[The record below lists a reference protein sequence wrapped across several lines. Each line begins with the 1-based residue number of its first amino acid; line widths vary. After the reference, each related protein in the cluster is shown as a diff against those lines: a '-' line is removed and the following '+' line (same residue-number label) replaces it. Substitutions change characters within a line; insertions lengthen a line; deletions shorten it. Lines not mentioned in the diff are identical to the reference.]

1 LRSLRIRVK
10 SIGNMGLSGSIFRH
24 TVIYSAATVLG
35 RLVSFIMLPFYA
47 HIFRAEGYGVIGMI
61 DTSLGILTVLLT
73 GGFQTAI
80 LRIYHEQE
88 EDRKPL
94 ALGTGIRLV
103 WLLGS
108 LLAAL
113 PLVFSVPLSRFI
125 LGSSEY
131 SPLFCLA
138 LVTFV
143 IDVAGQSASTIQII
157 RQQSLLFSLIGILR
171 LVLGLSLNIWLV
183 IYLQI
188 GLIGIFISSFVSASV
203 GAMAFHWVAFKKHGL
218 GFDRELCL
226 QLLRFQ
232 LPLLPGDIISFLG
245 RQAERILVRALIGLD
260 GMGVLEMAYK
270 FPPLLNYFINIPFQR
285 AWRTKSLEIAEQR
298 DGPQL
303 MSVMF
308 TRYLFM
314 MTFAGLIMAATIDGV
329 LKMVTPS
336 DFWPAIT
343 IVRIEVVTTVLSGCA
358 GYLSF
363 GFLQS
368 KHTKDLSIIRSALT
382 PIKIGLGFIFISLWG
397 LSGAAYS
404 ALVIEMISFI
414 WLGSKAQ
421 KLYPIPLEYGKL
433 IAIIA
438 SAGML
443 FVMIDGAGHVEIR
456 SMEYL
461 RVALMSPIESLLQLL
476 SFAGWSSG
484 RFLEIF
490 HSRQEQIVTVI
501 LNSLFCMFFL
511 ALLPILRNSKPTATP
526 ISERSCTKGAV
537 IRSTGEHQP

>member
-1 LRSLRIRVK
+1 
-10 SIGNMGLSGSIFRH
+10 MGFSGSILRH

-35 RLVSFIMLPFYA
+35 RLASFIMLPFYA

-88 EDRKPL
+88 EHRKTL

-103 WLLGS
+103 WLVGS
-108 LLAAL
+108 LLVAL
-113 PLVFSVPLSRFI
+113 PLLFSVPLSRFI

-131 SPLFCLA
+131 YPLFCLA

-157 RQQSLLFSLIGILR
+157 KQQSLLFSLIGILR

-183 IYLQI
+183 VYLQI

-203 GAMAFHWVAFKKHGL
+203 GAIAFHWVAFKEHGL
-218 GFDRELCL
+218 GFDRELCM

-245 RQAERILVRALIGLD
+245 RQAERILVRALIGLE

-285 AWRTKSLEIAEQR
+285 AWRTKCMEIAEQR

-308 TRYLFM
+308 TRYLFT
-314 MTFAGLIMAATIDGV
+314 MTFAGLIMATTIDGM
-329 LKMVTPS
+329 LKMMTPS
-336 DFWPAIT
+336 DFWLAIS

-363 GFLQS
+363 GFLQR
-368 KHTKDLSIIRSALT
+368 KRTKDLSVIRSALT

-404 ALVIEMISFI
+404 ALVIEMISLI

-433 IAIIA
+433 IAIVS
-438 SAGML
+438 SAGVL
-443 FVMIDGAGHVEIR
+443 LVLIDGADHAGITFMGHLKV
-456 SMEYL
+456 
-461 RVALMSPIESLLQLL
+461 SLLNPMESVLQLTSL
-476 SFAGWSSG
+476 GGWSSE
-484 RFLEIF
+484 RFLQIL
-490 HSRQEQIVTVI
+490 HSRQEQIVTII
-501 LNSLFCMFFL
+501 LNSFLCLFYL
-511 ALLPILRNSKPTATP
+511 ALLPILKSSKPTAEP
-526 ISERSCTKGAV
+526 QCERPCANGAV
-537 IRSTGEHQP
+537 IPSTDEHQPYK